1 MNRLQL
7 KTGLSVKLSQRLK
20 LTPALQQKIKLLSL
34 NQVGLAELLKQ
45 ELSENPVLEELTDL
59 GMTTE
64 DQQNTL
70 DGEEAS
76 NEKVLSDTEIDYFFE
91 DYLPSPSRTR
101 LEREKKNDYLTT
113 EDTLAKPLTL
123 QDHLNWQ
130 LNLTEVRS
138 NIYRIAYFIIGNI
151 NSDGYLC
158 GSDTEICQQLDVSLE
173 DLNEALLIVQSF
185 DPIGVCARTLKEC
198 LLIQLCGLGHK
209 GSVAD
214 KLVRKHLGNIG
225 NNQNKSL
232 AKSLKCKV
240 SEIDK
245 ALKLIRRL
253 SPAPGQQYNLRK
265 PQFVEP
271 DVYVKKGREGYK
283 VIISDDGLPKLRIN
297 TSYRR
302 ILRNKSISKET
313 KSFVRERFRSA
324 IDLLK
329 GVNQREDTL
338 YRVCEW
344 VVKHQKRFLDNGFSY
359 LKPLLIKDV
368 AKKLEVHSSTV
379 SRIVSNKFIH
389 TPQGVLELRIF
400 FNIGIEGV
408 GNQSFSQAQVK
419 EIFRKIIKNEDPFKP
434 LSDRLIVELLTNK
447 GIKITRRTI
456 AKYRSQMNIEG
467 SRKRNRTT

>member
-185 DPIGVCARTLKEC
+185 DPIGV
-198 LLIQLCGLGHK
+198 
-209 GSVAD
+209 
-214 KLVRKHLGNIG
+214 
-225 NNQNKSL
+225 
-232 AKSLKCKV
+232 
-240 SEIDK
+240 
-245 ALKLIRRL
+245 
-253 SPAPGQQYNLRK
+253 
-265 PQFVEP
+265 
-271 DVYVKKGREGYK
+271 
-283 VIISDDGLPKLRIN
+283 
-297 TSYRR
+297 
-302 ILRNKSISKET
+302 
-313 KSFVRERFRSA
+313 
-324 IDLLK
+324 
-329 GVNQREDTL
+329 
-338 YRVCEW
+338 
-344 VVKHQKRFLDNGFSY
+344 
-359 LKPLLIKDV
+359 
-368 AKKLEVHSSTV
+368 
-379 SRIVSNKFIH
+379 
-389 TPQGVLELRIF
+389 
-400 FNIGIEGV
+400 
-408 GNQSFSQAQVK
+408 
-419 EIFRKIIKNEDPFKP
+419 
-434 LSDRLIVELLTNK
+434 
-447 GIKITRRTI
+447 
-456 AKYRSQMNIEG
+456 
-467 SRKRNRTT
+467 